1 MVMLEENGP
10 FESVNLLLRNVNMTK
25 DFSPE
30 VKRPSINILV
40 CKRFMEV
47 MERD

>member
-1 MVMLEENGP
+1 MLEESGP
-10 FESVNLLLRNVNMTK
+10 LEAVNLLLRNVNMTK

-30 VKRPSINILV
+30 VKRPFINILV